1 MVLSPSIPKPCEH
14 ATTVHDVTCNGA
26 LIARAW
32 QGPYAWFLCLRTTT
46 DELILLT
53 DIHSI
58 V

>member
-1 MVLSPSIPKPCEH
+1 MDSDIEIEV
-14 ATTVHDVTCNGA
+14 VHDVTCNGA

-32 QGPYAWFLCLRTTT
+32 QGPHAWFLCLRTTT

-53 DIHSI
+53 DIRSS